1 MERNKMFVWFN
12 KNNNFK
18 SHFRTSKM
26 QFEIKK
32 PKCSY
37 LGDPLRV
44 HFNTRCD
51 HAEEHQKQ
59 PYSVSRAFALVFC
72 WYKVIIALSWSF
84 SSGALQ
90 HTVHSSIIAV
100 KIVSLKFFLRAPI
113 FRSGLEA
120 RSNKNSNTNPVSK
133 KCRLQTGYRMQTKY
147 KYRLQTENLCCF
159 FVWYEITSHLTTY
172 RASRSRFS
180 AILFHDYL
188 HYYGIFL
195 ARFLIT
201 IVLNIISSL
210 HIVFFPC
217 TRVGW

>member
-26 QFEIKK
+26 QLEIKK

-72 WYKVIIALSWSF
+72 WYKVIIALLWSF

-100 KIVSLKFFLRAPI
+100 KIVSLKLFFTSSNISVWTWGSLEQKQQYL
-113 FRSGLEA
+113 SGQY
-120 RSNKNSNTNPVSK
+120 KMQTVD
-133 KCRLQTGYRMQTKY
+133 CRLQTGCKM
-147 KYRLQTENLCCF
+147 QTENYTVFSSDTCL
-159 FVWYEITSHLTTY
+159 LTTY
-172 RASRSRFS
+172 RASRNRFS
-180 AILFHDYL
+180 VIISHDY
-188 HYYGIFL
+188 YPL

-210 HIVFFPC
+210 HIVFSLC
-217 TRVGW
+217 ARVGWCDVCTECTN